1 MNWHREDQTMA
12 IGNTLDGKSIRA
24 MLFDPAVPDYA
35 FLTRDEVIA
44 AFDTSEPTLRRWALE
59 SGFPDPVAY
68 PGITAYPIAA
78 LREFLS
84 RVARESRN
92 ATSKKT
98 VSLLFFVG
106 GSFGGSFD
114 IKASTT
120 VAMP

>member
-1 MNWHREDQTMA
+1 MNWHREDKTMA

-92 ATSKKT
+92 ATSKKNR
-98 VSLLFFVG
+98 
-106 GSFGGSFD
+106 
-114 IKASTT
+114 
-120 VAMP
+120 

>member
-1 MNWHREDQTMA
+1 MTASNKIRDGMRFRE
-12 IGNTLDGKSIRA
+12 

-120 VAMP
+120 VATP

>member
-1 MNWHREDQTMA
+1 MKDLNKQQNDEKMMTASNKIRDGMRFRE
-12 IGNTLDGKSIRA
+12 

-92 ATSKKT
+92 ATSKKNR
-98 VSLLFFVG
+98 
-106 GSFGGSFD
+106 
-114 IKASTT
+114 
-120 VAMP
+120 